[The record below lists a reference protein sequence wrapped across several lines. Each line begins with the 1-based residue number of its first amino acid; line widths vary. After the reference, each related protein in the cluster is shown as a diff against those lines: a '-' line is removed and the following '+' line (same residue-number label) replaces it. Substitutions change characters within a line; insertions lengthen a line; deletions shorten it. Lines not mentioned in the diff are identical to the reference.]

1 LEQDK
6 PITDTWSVVYEKA
19 IRDDGSLL
27 FPERLSLNFLAQAKR
42 TMGSY
47 LFANQYQNEI
57 IPTDKQVFRKE
68 WLRYWTQLPENLLTF
83 GFLDPAIS
91 EEDGADYSALVIVS
105 TDENLNWYV
114 RHVFRQRINPTEQ
127 IAMLFR
133 VQEKFKCVVI
143 GIEDV
148 AFQRSIL
155 HFAMEEARRRKV
167 FLPIMGVKRGPDKT
181 KEMRILSLVPRFEW
195 GSVFLGNERHDLELE
210 LGQFPRGQH
219 DDILDALSSIEEIV
233 TYPSPRRKSSEPP
246 APNQPDYE
254 KHYIKTLL
262 RRTEG
267 SGAEADYGD

>member
-1 LEQDK
+1 MQEDK
-6 PITDTWSVVYEKA
+6 PITETWSVVYEKA

-57 IPTDKQVFRKE
+57 IPIDKQVFRKD
-68 WLRYWTQLPENLLTF
+68 WLRYWTHLPDLLHTYA
-83 GFLDPAIS
+83 FLDPAIS
-91 EEDGADYSALVIVS
+91 EEDNADFSALVVVS
-105 TDENLNWYV
+105 VDEQMNWYIRKV
-114 RHVFRQRINPTEQ
+114 YREKVNPTALIELLFKVHEQ
-127 IAMLFR
+127 
-133 VQEKFKCVVI
+133 FKCLCI

-155 HFAMEEARRRKV
+155 HFAMEESRRRQKH
-167 FLPIMGVKRGPDKT
+167 LPITGVKRGPDKT

-195 GSVFLGNERHDLELE
+195 GSIFLGGERHDIELE

-233 TYPSPRRKSSEPP
+233 SYPKARRKINEPP
-246 APNQPDYE
+246 PTNHPDYE
-254 KHYIKTLL
+254 RYYIQELL
-262 RRTEG
+262 KRAANTD
-267 SGAEADYGD
+267 SD